1 MVGRKAFA
9 RLEVTAHAALGAF
22 VLAADTDGLA
32 GGSENLRHGYL
43 VPDERAHSEH
53 SPIVIAAIAIAAAIS
68 PADRTFIRNALAF
81 DNVELSRAQVAI
93 DSTNLLQRRYAQRVT
108 SDITQTSDELIVFAR
123 EYRVLLYDMPSP
135 APGTPATAR
144 PASRES
150 AAETAMLSSTLAPA
164 RYFRTEVASHRTAL
178 ALFTRESRKG
188 GNAALRDFAKRTLSV
203 VRSNLIEAQHYLK
216 QELSREKHGGL

>member
-53 SPIVIAAIAIAAAIS
+53 SPIVIAAIAFAAAVS
-68 PADRTFIRNALAF
+68 PADRTFIRNAI
-81 DNVELSRAQVAI
+81 AI
-93 DSTNLLQRRYAQRVT
+93 DSTNLLQQ
-108 SDITQTSDELIVFAR
+108 
-123 EYRVLLYDMPSP
+123 P
-135 APGTPATAR
+135 
-144 PASRES
+144 
-150 AAETAMLSSTLAPA
+150 
-164 RYFRTEVASHRTAL
+164 HRAAL

-203 VRSNLIEAQHYLK
+203 VRSNLIQAQHYLK